1 MVQPD
6 DALAV
11 LGKKFRADRI
21 KPRPLVI
28 VARSVKIR
36 KRRLN
41 RFDRLQHRLQP
52 IADCFESTR
61 RRCWGFT
68 GTIDLFVRLRQNIG
82 AAVEP
87 AKRRQNDF
95 GGIKLRALSIGS
107 CISLSHNNSFD
118 PRTLLDLETA
128 FDEAWF
134 TLKSIGNTT
143 VKPNEL
149 ARCVLR
155 LARKVNVILHD

>member
-28 VARSVKIR
+28 VERNVKTR

-52 IADCFESTR
+52 IADCFEPTR
-61 RRCWGFT
+61 RRCW
-68 GTIDLFVRLRQNIG
+68 DDRPVREATPEYWRGRRTCQ
-82 AAVEP
+82 AA
-87 AKRRQNDF
+87 A
-95 GGIKLRALSIGS
+95 
-107 CISLSHNNSFD
+107 
-118 PRTLLDLETA
+118 T
-128 FDEAWF
+128 
-134 TLKSIGNTT
+134 
-143 VKPNEL
+143 
-149 ARCVLR
+149 RCWRHLHALR
-155 LARKVNVILHD
+155 LAATRPSARAYP

>member
-28 VARSVKIR
+28 VERNVKTR

-41 RFDRLQHRLQP
+41 RFDRLQDRTFSWNRCASRACSIACSRLRTVSSRP
-52 IADCFESTR
+52 GGVA
-61 RRCWGFT
+61 

-87 AKRRQNDF
+87 AKRRQHDV
-95 GGIKLRALSIGS
+95 GGIKLHA
-107 CISLSHNNSFD
+107 
-118 PRTLLDLETA
+118 
-128 FDEAWF
+128 
-134 TLKSIGNTT
+134 
-143 VKPNEL
+143 
-149 ARCVLR
+149 LR
-155 LARKVNVILHD
+155 LAATRPSARAYP